1 MLLKISNL
9 ALTKPALLLRFGLQ
23 PWHSATEFRRALR
36 QYLGGFHS
44 LSILS
49 CLDITGHYQYES
61 IFLPIFLFLQSL
73 HVDFQFDTKVTGIV
87 TTSDNDIR
95 KVSRLDVIQDGFKR
109 RKDIGPH
116 DVVIATL
123 GSTMSGTAIGSNDE
137 EPVILSHY
145 PNEELDENWSIWL
158 ALSSKDKEF
167 GNPYSFCT
175 RRSQSMLESFTI
187 TTEELTLFNYLTSVS
202 LSTSTT
208 GALIV
213 LQESQ
218 WKLNLCIPAQ
228 PVFHDQPPNVR
239 VLWGFALFPEC
250 KGNYVKKPMIQ
261 CSGAEILA
269 EVLKHVRFPTELLFR
284 HTVTIPRVMPRMSSL
299 LLAHSCD
306 ERPAPTLHN
315 TSNIGLVGQFVE
327 IPEYSCLDMSYG
339 VRAAQIAVSQLLDLA
354 VPAVKM
360 RRSQAKVFL
369 RILLW
374 K

>member
-1 MLLKISNL
+1 M
-9 ALTKPALLLRFGLQ
+9 
-23 PWHSATEFRRALR
+23 
-36 QYLGGFHS
+36 
-44 LSILS
+44 S
-49 CLDITGHYQYES
+49 CLDITGPYQYES
-61 IFLPIFLFLQSL
+61 IFLPIFIFLQSL
-73 HVDFQFDTKVTGIV
+73 CVDFQFDTKITGIE
-87 TTSDNDIR
+87 TTRSDNDTKR
-95 KVSRLDVIQDGFKR
+95 VSRLEVIQNGFKR
-109 RKDIGPH
+109 RMDIGPH
-116 DVVIATL
+116 DVVIATI

-137 EPVILSHY
+137 QPVILSHY

-158 ALSSKDKEF
+158 ALCSKDKEF

-175 RRSQSMLESFTI
+175 RRSQSILESFTI

-213 LQESQ
+213 LQESH
-218 WKLNLCIPAQ
+218 WRLNLCIPAQ
-228 PVFHDQPPNVR
+228 PVFRDQPQNVR

-250 KGNYVKKPMIQ
+250 RGNYIKKPMLQ

-269 EVLKHVRFPTELLFR
+269 EVLKHVNFPTELLFR

-299 LLAHSCD
+299 LLARSWD
-306 ERPAPTLHN
+306 ERPEPVPQN
-315 TSNIGLVGQFVE
+315 ICNIGLVGQFVE

-354 VPAVKM
+354 IPSVKM
-360 RRSQAKVFL
+360 RRSQLNIFL

-374 K
+374 R